1 MLLLSGISKTEVTGS
16 CNAGFTFC
24 LVPCIFIFSFDTQ
37 SCWIDYSDGPDLK
50 YLVAAALIKKKKRNK
65 ETTLKTWLT
74 NLSSSFPEVHCRWIT
89 GQSYWYFRCHRN
101 SNWRKTLW

>member
-65 ETTLKTWLT
+65 ETTLKT
-74 NLSSSFPEVHCRWIT
+74 
-89 GQSYWYFRCHRN
+89 
-101 SNWRKTLW
+101 